1 VSTPITNIPQ
11 GLLSLLGL
19 RDSGAVPRFVPSDIQ
34 AGIDVTQFLLLN
46 RESVAGTIAASTVVT
61 LQPTET
67 TVPAGE
73 LWYVH
78 ASQAGCPALAAGETI
93 RLAVAYSLS
102 TLAAVVNVSG
112 FQEATAGHRA
122 MPQAGGY
129 WVPAGGGIA
138 ARVMEITTA
147 GTISITVT
155 AIITR
160 LRI

>member
-1 VSTPITNIPQ
+1 MSTPITNIPQ

-19 RDSGAVPRFVPSDIQ
+19 RDSGAVPRFVPADIQ
-34 AGIDVTQFLLLN
+34 ACIDVTQFLLLN
-46 RESVAGTIAASTVVT
+46 RESVFGVSAATTVSTLT
-61 LQPTET
+61 PTET

-78 ASQAGCPALAAGETI
+78 ASQASCPALPAAETI
-93 RLAVAYSLS
+93 RLAVAYSLA
-102 TLAAVVNVSG
+102 TGGTAVNVSG

-138 ARVMEITTA
+138 ARVMQITTA
-147 GTISITVT
+147 GSINVTVT